1 VKVCIYGAGAIGGYL
16 GARLSLGGV
25 DVSLIARGPHLRA
38 IQKNGLTLRE
48 DGKATNIRL
57 PCSENPEDFSVQ
69 DYVIVTVK
77 AHSGPVIAPKMGPL
91 LGPNTAVVP
100 AVNGVPWWYF
110 YKLDGPFEGRRIEIL
125 DPGGAQWN
133 HIGPNRVIGC
143 VVYPAA
149 EIVEPGVIQHVAL
162 NRVPLGEPDGSRTD
176 RVLALSEVMIAAGL
190 RAPVRSRI
198 RDDIWV
204 KLWGNMSFNPISVLT
219 GATLREIGTDPG
231 VRSVV
236 RAMMVEAQEIGETL
250 GVKFPIDLERR
261 IDGGAQVG
269 DHKSSTLQDLEAG
282 KTLELDA
289 LLGAVCELGRV
300 VGVETPTMDMINA
313 LTRQRAIMVGCY
325 PEE

>member
-1 VKVCIYGAGAIGGYL
+1 
-16 GARLSLGGV
+16 
-25 DVSLIARGPHLRA
+25 
-38 IQKNGLTLRE
+38 
-48 DGKATNIRL
+48 
-57 PCSENPEDFSVQ
+57 
-69 DYVIVTVK
+69 
-77 AHSGPVIAPKMGPL
+77 
-91 LGPNTAVVP
+91 
-100 AVNGVPWWYF
+100 
-110 YKLDGPFEGRRIEIL
+110 
-125 DPGGAQWN
+125 
-133 HIGPNRVIGC
+133 
-143 VVYPAA
+143 
-149 EIVEPGVIQHVAL
+149 
-162 NRVPLGEPDGSRTD
+162 
-176 RVLALSEVMIAAGL
+176 MIAAGL

-261 IDGGAQVG
+261 IDGGARVG

-313 LTRQRAIMVGCY
+313 LTRQRAIMAGCY